1 MALDLVNGMFGI
13 QKNKYEMGQI
23 CLNS

>member
-1 MALDLVNGMFGI
+1 MALDLVKGMFGI
-13 QKNKYEMGQI
+13 QKNKYKMGQI